1 MLKMAKSASSMDW
14 KSSVSQLET
23 KLEYYLVDKAPAI
36 PKEWRELIVKVLPW
50 LSLIMIVVALPMIL
64 AVFGLAAMFS
74 PFAYFAGAGYGTGY
88 TLTWIFT
95 LAIVVIEAIAIP
107 GLFKK
112 SKSAWSLLFYA
123 ALLGA
128 VQNLVVFN
136 AGGLII
142 GTLLSLYILFQ
153 IKEYYK

>member
-1 MLKMAKSASSMDW
+1 MAKSTSSSDW
-14 KSSVSQLET
+14 KSMVTQLES
-23 KLEYYLVDKAPAI
+23 KLEYYLVDKAPSI
-36 PKEWRELIVKVLPW
+36 PKEWRELIVKILPW
-50 LSLIMIVVALPMIL
+50 LSVIMIVMALPLIL

-74 PFAYFAGAGYGTGY
+74 PFAYIAGTGYGTGY
-88 TLTWIFT
+88 TLTWVFT
-95 LAIVVIEAIAIP
+95 LAIVVIEALAIL

-112 SKSAWSLLFYA
+112 AKSAWSLLFYA

-136 AGGLII
+136 LGGLII

-153 IKEYYK
+153 VKEYYK